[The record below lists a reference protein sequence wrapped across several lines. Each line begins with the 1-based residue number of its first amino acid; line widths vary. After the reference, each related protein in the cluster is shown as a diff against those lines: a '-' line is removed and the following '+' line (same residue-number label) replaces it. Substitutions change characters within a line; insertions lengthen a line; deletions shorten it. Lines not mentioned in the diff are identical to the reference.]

1 MSELTRSS
9 PAGRS
14 VLPVQRRAA
23 PGARLAGYLGVVFAA
38 CLAAG
43 CATAPAKKAKVDPWE
58 PVNRGGYAIEGKLDH
73 FVIHPLSKAYRFLTP
88 GPIGRGIHNVLVN
101 LSEPS
106 ALINDVFQLRIKRA
120 GTPAARLVINSTV
133 GVLGLFDVAS
143 HMGLYHHDN
152 EFGVTLGRYG
162 VKPGPYV
169 YLPLVGPSTVRDL
182 VGTGVDVLLN
192 PLHWATYADQAVIL
206 DSDFALN
213 GLDKQTST
221 EAELHAL
228 LSTAVDPYATLRS
241 AYLQNKQGE
250 IDGEGM
256 PLELPAFEE
265 PGPAPAPA
273 PAEPV
278 ASARA
283 TPTVSKSSAPLETGQ
298 PSLPAPTP

>member
-1 MSELTRSS
+1 M
-9 PAGRS
+9 
-14 VLPVQRRAA
+14 
-23 PGARLAGYLGVVFAA
+23 
-38 CLAAG
+38 LAAALLGG
-43 CATAPAKKAKVDPWE
+43 CATAPARKPTVDPWE
-58 PVNRGGYAIEGKLDH
+58 RVNRSGYAIEGKLDH

-106 ALINDVFQLRIKRA
+106 ALINDVLQLRLKRA
-120 GTPAARLVINSTV
+120 GIPAARLIINSTA
-133 GVLGLFDVAS
+133 GVLGLFDVAARG
-143 HMGLYHHDN
+143 GLYHHDN

-169 YLPLVGPSTVRDL
+169 YLPLIGPSTARDL
-182 VGTGVDVLLN
+182 VGTGVDIFLN
-192 PLHWATYADQAVIL
+192 PLHLATYPAQSVVL
-206 DSDFALN
+206 NSNFALN
-213 GLDKQTST
+213 GLDKETST

-265 PGPAPAPA
+265 PGLAPAPA
-273 PAEPV
+273 PVPAAPAAPV
-278 ASARA
+278 L
-283 TPTVSKSSAPLETGQ
+283 TKSSAPPETGKPSVPSAQ
-298 PSLPAPTP
+298 P